1 MIRGV
6 IILIFGVI
14 VGTIFGALLG
24 FIGGFFSGA
33 IFVNLQNEKDD
44 EAEKHDPTED
54 APIP

>member
-1 MIRGV
+1 MIRGA

-44 EAEKHDPTED
+44 EAEHDPTED